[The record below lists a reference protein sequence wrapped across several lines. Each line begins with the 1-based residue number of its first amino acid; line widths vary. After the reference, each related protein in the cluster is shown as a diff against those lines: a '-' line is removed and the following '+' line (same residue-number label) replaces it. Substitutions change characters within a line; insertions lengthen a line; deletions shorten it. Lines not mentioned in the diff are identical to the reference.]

1 MEPVELLKLCGVDM
15 SECRPVDQAMEFF
28 EELLDEFEVCMK

>member
-1 MEPVELLKLCGVDM
+1 MTPIELLRLCGVDM
-15 SECRPVDQAMEFF
+15 SQSRPIEQALEFF

>member
-15 SECRPVDQAMEFF
+15 SESRPVDQAMEFF
-28 EELLDEFEVCMK
+28 ESFWMNLRYA

>member
-1 MEPVELLKLCGVDM
+1 MEPVELFKLCGVDM
-15 SECRPVDQAMEFF
+15 SESRPGDQAMEFL